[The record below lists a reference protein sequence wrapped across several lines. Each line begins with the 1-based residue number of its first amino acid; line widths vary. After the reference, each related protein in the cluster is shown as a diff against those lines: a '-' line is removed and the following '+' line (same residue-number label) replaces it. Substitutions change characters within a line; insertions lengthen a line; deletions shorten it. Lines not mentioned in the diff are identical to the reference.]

1 MYGHDWRPLG
11 GPRPSRA
18 WMPGQGEL
26 RLEFTEEMEQVSRTK
41 SHSARRRPQTP
52 TRAFSLLKVVVLLY
66 NILSGQV
73 LMEEDRFMVCC
84 LDTVEECNDYGH
96 PFNTDGWTG
105 VRVAE
110 MVRGNTDN
118 RYLTMLTLPTPGV
131 PHHPQPGH

>member
-1 MYGHDWRPLG
+1 
-11 GPRPSRA
+11 
-18 WMPGQGEL
+18 
-26 RLEFTEEMEQVSRTK
+26 
-41 SHSARRRPQTP
+41 
-52 TRAFSLLKVVVLLY
+52 
-66 NILSGQV
+66 
-73 LMEEDRFMVCC
+73 MEEDRFMVCC

-118 RYLTMLTLPTPGV
+118 RYLTMLTSLTLPTPGV

>member
-1 MYGHDWRPLG
+1 MYY
-11 GPRPSRA
+11 
-18 WMPGQGEL
+18 
-26 RLEFTEEMEQVSRTK
+26 FTIFW
-41 SHSARRRPQTP
+41 P
-52 TRAFSLLKVVVLLY
+52 
-66 NILSGQV
+66 GQV

-118 RYLTMLTLPTPGV
+118 KYRYLYYLTMLISLTLPTSRCPPPPSAWTLASPAVAAPTPASATSGWR
-131 PHHPQPGH
+131 PRAGASI